1 MHCPRGSW
9 CRCSCWVVV
18 GGGCLLDVVL
28 DQEAVRGQCVV
39 VFVPT
44 IELVGSV
51 PVDVVRVDA
60 IFYQHWYP
68 TEGCKGQP
76 CRGLVEELMRKRV
89 ARALHYA
96 SKSLGKVQL
105 KKVPATNK
113 SRSAKINQEIN
124 HNLPNQNWFPTLQN
138 GRSANE
144 SSFRRLLPYLK
155 IQTSNTVS
163 NSVAKAP
170 ITPKKL

>member
-28 DQEAVRGQCVV
+28 DQGAVRGQCVV

-76 CRGLVEELMRKRV
+76 CRGLVEELMRKGWHG
-89 ARALHYA
+89 HYTRQ
-96 SKSLGKVQL
+96 KVWESSVENKYY

-113 SRSAKINQEIN
+113 SRSAKINQEIIICQIKTGFL
-124 HNLPNQNWFPTLQN
+124 HSKTDDRPMKVVFDDC
-138 GRSANE
+138 
-144 SSFRRLLPYLK
+144 Y
-155 IQTSNTVS
+155 
-163 NSVAKAP
+163 P
-170 ITPKKL
+170 I